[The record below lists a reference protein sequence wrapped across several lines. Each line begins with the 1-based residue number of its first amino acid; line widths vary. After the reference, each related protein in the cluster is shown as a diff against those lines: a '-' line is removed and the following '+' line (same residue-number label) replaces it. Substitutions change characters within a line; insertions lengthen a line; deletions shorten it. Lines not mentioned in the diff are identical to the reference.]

1 MNGSKQ
7 SEGFYYDGLKS
18 GHWIYY
24 DSKETISSEGE
35 YANNLKDGYWKNYT
49 ADILISEGWMIKN
62 KQALHWKYY
71 NEKGIFT
78 HSINH

>member
-7 SEGFYYDGLKS
+7 SEVFYYDGLKS

-35 YANNLKDGYWKNYT
+35 NANNLKDGFWKNYT
-49 ADILISEGWMIKN
+49 PDILISEGWMVKN
-62 KQALHWKYY
+62 KQALH
-71 NEKGIFT
+71 
-78 HSINH
+78 